1 MVEFHAL
8 FQHVTMAVCLGALA
22 VFGVALVI
30 MLVKRHGADVL
41 ARIEWLRRNPM
52 AVFAAPLV
60 VALILYGGSKT
71 RVMFQFGK
79 DLEDNGSWATND
91 TVCIK
96 WLYVNHDGAETVN
109 IAYQEEGASGGYN
122 LLAQALASDYI
133 WEGNIVNATNYN
145 YKVYFSEKTPD
156 AKKETFVAQ
165 IDLTPDGEKMIPVHV
180 DISVDGGGVFDFIP
194 RPSWPTNTT
203 DEASAQSDDAV
214 IDAYE
219 NEGKEI
225 AE

>member
-1 MVEFHAL
+1 MTEFYAL
-8 FQHVTMAVCLGALA
+8 YQGVLTALCVGAFAAVGA
-22 VFGVALVI
+22 ALVA
-30 MLVKRHGADVL
+30 MLVKKHGADLLSRIDWMKRHPAAVL
-41 ARIEWLRRNPM
+41 
-52 AVFAAPLV
+52 AAPLA
-60 VALILYGGSKT
+60 VALILYGGSKA

-79 DLEDNGSWATND
+79 DLEDNGSWATNN
-91 TVCIK
+91 TVCVK
-96 WLYVNHDGAETVN
+96 WLYVNHDGSETVN
-109 IAYQEEGASGGYN
+109 IAYQEDGSSGGYN

-133 WEGNIVNATNYN
+133 WEAEVVNATNYN

-156 AKKETFVAQ
+156 AKREIFVAQ
-165 IDLTPDGEKMIPVHV
+165 IDLTPDGEKMVPVHV
-180 DISVDGGGVFDFIP
+180 DISVDGAGVFDFIP

-203 DEASAQSDDAV
+203 DEASGQSDDAV